1 MVRHA
6 RSREGLEWE
15 HEHRVTPD
23 FLLVLLGT
31 RQSVNAQIYVGRLCY
46 THSLDHSETRQH
58 YQDQGSLLT
67 VKSNRN
73 RGAFHLRSASRHTRR
88 HHPPHL
94 TAWHG
99 SHTSTLYLNA
109 NRQTTPRASSSCA
122 PQLLVHSIRTF
133 TRRSNRKKARDLRCR
148 LRRWRSS
155 RPLSRLCSPLTSLD
169 ERPQGRIDRR
179 TRPHNLAN
187 ARKRNILK
195 SMLFTHAR
203 VGTLFERDWCLE
215 QRQ

>member
-1 MVRHA
+1 MLG
-6 RSREGLEWE
+6 REESPLWS
-15 HEHRVTPD
+15 
-23 FLLVLLGT
+23 GT
-31 RQSVNAQIYVGRLCY
+31 RGPGKGWSGNAQIYVGRPCY
-46 THSLDHSETRQH
+46 THSIDHSETRQH

-94 TAWHG
+94 TAWYG

-155 RPLSRLCSPLTSLD
+155 RPLSRFSSSLTSFD

-179 TRPHNLAN
+179 ARPHNLATTW
-187 ARKRNILK
+187 KRNILK
-195 SMLFTHAR
+195 PMLLTYAR
-203 VGTLFERDWCLE
+203 VGTLLERNRRLE